1 MPSTKNVAKVFEL
14 GIAHSS
20 LSSFDL
26 VVVYSEIPLLHLWYF
41 SQKMA
46 LVNKFQRMSRTLLGV
61 ASCYSKYKN
70 NAPLSSFQTIRQTST
85 TQPLCE
91 KQEISITFVKANG
104 EKINAKGKE
113 GDTILDI
120 VVNNEIDLDGYGAC
134 EGTLTCSTCHLI
146 FPKEIYDSLP
156 DKPTDEELDMLD
168 LAYELTDTSRL
179 GCQIVMTKALDGI
192 EVRVPSTLNDARA

>member
-1 MPSTKNVAKVFEL
+1 
-14 GIAHSS
+14 
-20 LSSFDL
+20 
-26 VVVYSEIPLLHLWYF
+26 
-41 SQKMA
+41 MA

-61 ASCYSKYKN
+61 ATHYSKCKN

-113 GDTILDI
+113 GDSILDI

-146 FPKEIYDSLP
+146 FPKEVYDTLP

-179 GCQIVMTKALDGI
+179 GCQIIMTKALDGI